1 MGSATGFRDY
11 ERKTPDSQPAHSR
24 VASWTEFSIPL
35 PVLDLERQGAR
46 CMDCGVPFCQSN
58 AGCPLGNRVPEWNG
72 LVHEGRWEEALKHLH
87 ATNNFPEFTGRVC
100 PAPCESACVLGIHS
114 PPVAIKSIEQALA
127 DRGFDEGWI
136 RPRPASRSTGRRVA
150 IVGSGP
156 AGLAAAQQLVRLGH
170 AVTVYERDDR
180 VGGLLTYGIP
190 SMKLGKDVVER
201 RVDQLRREGIVF
213 RTGVEIGVDLPMDD
227 LVGGSDAVLLCTG
240 ATVPRDLEIPGRS
253 LDGVH
258 FAMDYLTSATRAL
271 LGGVDPVDAP
281 LSAHG
286 RHVIVIG
293 GGDTGNDC
301 IATAVRQ
308 GAASVSNF
316 EIRAR
321 PPEERASDNPWPE
334 WPWIFQMDYGHA
346 EAEAVFGEDPRSY
359 QLAARRFEGD
369 AGRVEWVCTTD
380 VSTPRGDGSPP
391 PDGAS
396 DPRLPAR
403 ERRWRADLVLL
414 AMGFVG
420 AEALAAD
427 LRPGRGLPA
436 TGPRRFATP
445 AAGVFI
451 AGDCRRGQ
459 SLVVSAIEEGR
470 SAAAAIHAWL
480 AGRPV
485 AHAV

>member
-1 MGSATGFRDY
+1 MSGAANGFREY
-11 ERKTPDSQPAHSR
+11 ARQTPDSESAHSR
-24 VASWTEFSIPL
+24 VASWKEFSIPL
-35 PVLDLERQGAR
+35 PVVDVERQGAR
-46 CMDCGVPFCQSN
+46 CMDCGVPFCQSKS
-58 AGCPLGNRVPEWNG
+58 GCPLGNRVPEWNR
-72 LVHEGRWEEALKHLH
+72 LVHAKRWEEALEHLH

-100 PAPCESACVLGIHS
+100 PAPCESACVLGLHS
-114 PPVAIKSIEQALA
+114 PPVAIKSIEQSLA
-127 DRGFDEGWI
+127 DRGFTEGWI
-136 RPRPASRSTGRRVA
+136 RPRPASRATGRRVA

-156 AGLAAAQQLVRLGH
+156 AGLAAAQQLARLGH

-190 SMKLGKDVVER
+190 SMKLDKDVVER
-201 RVDQLRREGIVF
+201 RVDQLRNEGIVF
-213 RTGVEIGVDLPMDD
+213 RTGVHVGVDLSMDD
-227 LVGGSDAVLLCTG
+227 LVEASDAVLLCTG

-253 LDGVH
+253 LDGIH

-271 LGGVDPVDAP
+271 LDGDDPVDAP
-281 LSAHG
+281 LSARG

-301 IATAVRQ
+301 IATAMRQ

-321 PPEERASDNPWPE
+321 PPVERAPGNPWPE
-334 WPWIFQMDYGHA
+334 WPWVFQVDYGHA
-346 EAEAVFGEDPRSY
+346 EAAAVFGDDPRSY
-359 QLAARRFEGD
+359 QLAASRFEGE

-380 VSTPRGDGSPP
+380 VPTPRSP
-391 PDGAS
+391 G
-396 DPRLPAR
+396 R

-427 LRPGRGLPA
+427 FRPKQSVLSD
-436 TGPRRFATP
+436 GPRRFLTSVP
-445 AAGVFI
+445 GVFS

-459 SLVVSAIEEGR
+459 SLVVWAIEEGR
-470 SAAAAIHAWL
+470 SAAAAVHTWL
-480 AGRPV
+480 GGLPAGRSL
-485 AHAV
+485 